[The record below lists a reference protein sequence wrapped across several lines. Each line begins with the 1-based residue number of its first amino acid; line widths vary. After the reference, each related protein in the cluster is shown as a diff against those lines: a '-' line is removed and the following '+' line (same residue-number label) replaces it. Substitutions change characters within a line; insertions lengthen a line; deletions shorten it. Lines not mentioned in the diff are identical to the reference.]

1 MIKQNKF
8 DFIILACSFK
18 NLFEVSKYLIDKKI
32 NLLAE
37 KPMCISFQQSNFYT
51 NCQKRKSK
59 IHDWIYENI

>member
-37 KPMCISFQQSNFYT
+37 SPCVLAFNSQILYKL
-51 NCQKRKSK
+51 SK
-59 IHDWIYENI
+59 KKKVNT